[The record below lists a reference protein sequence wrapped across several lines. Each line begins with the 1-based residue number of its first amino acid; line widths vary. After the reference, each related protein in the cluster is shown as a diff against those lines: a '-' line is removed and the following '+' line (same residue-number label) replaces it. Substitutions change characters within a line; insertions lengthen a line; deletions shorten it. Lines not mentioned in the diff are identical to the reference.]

1 MVPIYISLMGSG
13 EPASSRLFLGWF
25 GPRGL
30 ASIVFAVIVLDEG
43 LPGARLIA
51 LAVACT
57 VTMSLVLHGMTAN
70 PLAGWI
76 AGKCSSSNK

>member
-1 MVPIYISLMGSG
+1 MVPVYISLMGSG

-76 AGKCSSSNK
+76 ASKCPTSNK